1 MLPEELYFSET
12 ATSDER
18 LRVLPAYALFKH
30 TRELEWDGSRL
41 RFTTSDG
48 RVIGL
53 DVIGGCVFMFNTN
66 MKASVFM
73 MALSLHQGKK
83 LPLHPRLQCRWSS
96 VLQQA
101 SRKYTGEERYVP
113 DHTGDDERRE
123 EYARTGIC

>member
-12 ATSDER
+12 VTSDER

-30 TRELEWDGSRL
+30 TKELEWDGSRL

-53 DVIGGCVFMFNTN
+53 DIIGGKTFMFNTN

-83 LPLHPRLQCRWSS
+83 LPLHPTMQFGWSYALQR
-96 VLQQA
+96 V
-101 SRKYTGEERYVP
+101 SRKYTGEAAFVP

-123 EYARTGIC
+123 EYASTGIC

>member
-1 MLPEELYFSET
+1 MLPKELYFSET
-12 ATSDER
+12 VTLDER

-48 RVIGL
+48 RVMGL

-83 LPLHPRLQCRWSS
+83 LPLHPTMQYRWSYG
-96 VLQQA
+96 LQHA
-101 SRKYTGEERYVP
+101 SRRYTGEAAFEP
-113 DHTGDDERRE
+113 DYTGDDQRRE